1 MFWIDPNSQYFK
13 EGIMEIVR
21 ETFRPEF
28 INRLDEIIIF
38 HHLFRNQMD
47 AIVTIQLDRLRERL
61 ALQNI
66 GLVVEQSALTLL
78 ADLGYNQVYGA
89 RPLKRA
95 IQRYLENPMAQL
107 ILEDKIRA
115 GEKAKVS
122 AKQNRLTRIR

>member
-1 MFWIDPNSQYFK
+1 
-13 EGIMEIVR
+13 
-21 ETFRPEF
+21 
-28 INRLDEIIIF
+28 
-38 HHLFRNQMD
+38 MD

-122 AKQNRLTRIR
+122 AKQNRLFINDEDVSGENVN